1 MFYILNI
8 IIHSSS
14 RTIEKNKVLIRV
26 FISEIRLVQ
35 LNFFSA
41 TTSELSLRFIIR
53 SHFDD

>member
-1 MFYILNI
+1 MSYILNI

-35 LNFFSA
+35 LNFFPQRLQS
-41 TTSELSLRFIIR
+41 
-53 SHFDD
+53 